1 MGTCGLCG
9 PIGVWTGWL
18 APSEDALAKG
28 AVAITPTGFD
38 WLGMLLICFVLPAL
52 LSWIFCEICRKLGW
66 IKEGDLLLP
75 Q

>member
-18 APSEDALAKG
+18 TPGADAAAKG
-28 AVAITPTGFD
+28 ALAIAPTAFD
-38 WLGMLLICFVLPAL
+38 WLGLVLICFVLPAIL
-52 LSWIFCEICRKLGW
+52 CWTFGQLFRKLGW
-66 IKEGDLLLP
+66 IKDGDLTLP